1 MDLFNA
7 TAGTTMS
14 AASNSVLSVPTYVD
28 ASTGMTSSEVKH
40 GVDELQGQHNSTAS
54 IAVQILSIESRLSNE
69 LNRLLFSPPV
79 AYVYNPL
86 NYAWETHSMFVTKFG
101 NTKKQIL
108 FVGMNPGP
116 WGMVQ
121 TGIPF
126 GAARLVQDWL
136 GIVGTVGQPPVE
148 HPQRRVQGFQCPRTE
163 VSGQRFW
170 GFFRDICITPEN
182 MFKNSF
188 VYSYCPLSFMHT
200 SGRNITP
207 PELKSS
213 DRQAIMEMCDSSLA
227 QIITV
232 LQVDIVIGIGKFA
245 EYRIRE
251 TVKKN
256 SLNVTIGCILHPSP
270 INPSA
275 NKGWKEAVLKSM
287 QEMNI
292 LHIVRGDQLHQ
303 CI

>member
-1 MDLFNA
+1 MDLFNVTPS
-7 TAGTTMS
+7 TASSSTLT
-14 AASNSVLSVPTYVD
+14 VPTYVD
-28 ASTGMTSSEVKH
+28 ASTGMTPNEVKH
-40 GVDELQGQHNSTAS
+40 GVDETQGQLNTTAS
-54 IAVQILSIESRLSNE
+54 IAVQILNIESRLSNE

-86 NYAWETHSMFVTKFG
+86 NYAWETHGLFVTKYG
-101 NTKKQIL
+101 NSKKQIL

-136 GIVGTVGQPPVE
+136 GIVGTVGHPPVE
-148 HPQRRVQGFQCPRTE
+148 HPQRKVQGFQCPRTE

-170 GFFRDICITPEN
+170 GFFRDICFTPEN
-182 MFKNSF
+182 MFKNCF

-213 DRQAIMEMCDSSLA
+213 DRQAIMELCDTSLGE
-227 QIITV
+227 IITV
-232 LQVDIVIGIGKFA
+232 LKVDIVIGIGKFA
-245 EYRIRE
+245 EYRVRE
-251 TVKKN
+251 TVKKH

-292 LHIVRGDQLHQ
+292 LHIVRGDQQHQ
-303 CI
+303 CT

>member
-1 MDLFNA
+1 MDLFNV
-7 TAGTTMS
+7 TPST
-14 AASNSVLSVPTYVD
+14 ASNSALTVPTYVD
-28 ASTGMTSSEVKH
+28 ASTGMTPNEVKH
-40 GVDELQGQHNSTAS
+40 GVDETQGQLTTAS
-54 IAVQILSIESRLSNE
+54 IAVQILNIESRLSNE

-86 NYAWETHSMFVTKFG
+86 NYAWETHSLFVSKFG

-121 TGIPF
+121 TGVIMFSCYNSICKYHLMIASFYHTQSNCSCIHHFTFSIIWPETSNSIMTVFRDQIPF

-136 GIVGTVGQPPVE
+136 GIVGTVGHPPIE
-148 HPQRRVQGFQCPRTE
+148 HPQRKVQGFQCPRTE

-182 MFKNSF
+182 MFKNCF

-207 PELKSS
+207 PELK
-213 DRQAIMEMCDSSLA
+213 
-227 QIITV
+227 V
-232 LQVDIVIGIGKFA
+232 L
-245 EYRIRE
+245 
-251 TVKKN
+251 
-256 SLNVTIGCILHPSP
+256 
-270 INPSA
+270 
-275 NKGWKEAVLKSM
+275 
-287 QEMNI
+287 
-292 LHIVRGDQLHQ
+292 
-303 CI
+303 